1 MLDGTPL
8 GYLRN
13 QEVAMTW
20 TDHIHADPGVL
31 GGKPV
36 IKGTRLAVDFVLGL
50 LAEGWSKD
58 QLQSNYPQLTDDVL
72 RAVFAYAAET
82 LHDQTLLPVRPGA
95 A

>member
-1 MLDGTPL
+1 
-8 GYLRN
+8 
-13 QEVAMTW
+13 MTW
-20 TDHIHADPGVL
+20 TDHIHAEPSVL

-50 LAEGWSKD
+50 LAEGWSQD

-82 LHDQTLLPVRPGA
+82 LHEQTLLPLRPGA

>member
-1 MLDGTPL
+1 
-8 GYLRN
+8 
-13 QEVAMTW
+13 MTW
-20 TDHIHADPGVL
+20 TDHIHADPAVL

-50 LAEGWSKD
+50 LAEGWSRD
-58 QLQSNYPQLTDDVL
+58 QLRKNYPQLTDDAL
-72 RAVFAYAAET
+72 RAVFAYAAEV

>member
-1 MLDGTPL
+1 
-8 GYLRN
+8 
-13 QEVAMTW
+13 MTW
-20 TDHIHADPGVL
+20 TDHIHADPAVL

-50 LAEGWSKD
+50 LAQGWSRE
-58 QLQSNYPQLTDDVL
+58 QLRKNYPQLSDEAL
-72 RAVFAYAAET
+72 RAVFAYAAEV